1 MWALAHPLRYRI
13 WEVLREGPATGSQL
27 AERLRGSR
35 GSMSYHLRILGE
47 AGAIV
52 EEPALGTR
60 RERWWRRPEE
70 RVIAP
75 THADREGRA
84 ITDRMLAVLFARDD
98 DVRRRFIV
106 NDASDDWQR
115 AAWVGNWYVRLTPA
129 EAEELGRQLFAII
142 DELRRR
148 PDPPSEA
155 DQALVSF
162 SILPVLD

>member
-1 MWALAHPLRYRI
+1 
-13 WEVLREGPATGSQL
+13 
-27 AERLRGSR
+27 
-35 GSMSYHLRILGE
+35 MSYHLRILRE

-52 EEPALGTR
+52 EDPALGTR

-84 ITDRMLAVLFARDD
+84 ITDRMLAMLFARDD
-98 DVRRRFIV
+98 DVRRRFLV
-106 NDASDDWQR
+106 NDVSDEWQR
-115 AAWVGNWYVRLTPA
+115 GLFVGNWMFRLTPD
-129 EAEELGRQLFAII
+129 EADELGRQLFSIV

-148 PDPPSEA
+148 PEQPSEA
-155 DQALVSF
+155 VQALLSI

>member
-1 MWALAHPLRYRI
+1 MWALAHPLRFRI

-27 AERLRGSR
+27 AERLGGSR

-52 EEPALGTR
+52 EAPGLGSR

-84 ITDRMLAVLFARDD
+84 ITERMLAMLFARDD
-98 DVRRRFIV
+98 DVRRRIMV
-106 NDASDDWQR
+106 NDVSDDWQR
-115 AAWVGNWYVRLTPA
+115 GLWAGNWLFRLTPV
-129 EAEELGRQLFAII
+129 EADELGRQLFSII

-148 PDPPSEA
+148 SEPPSEA
-155 DQALVSF
+155 VDALVSI